1 METLLITGGC
11 GFIGSNFIRYILE
24 RGLPFRVINL
34 DKLTYAGNPEN
45 LRDLENHP
53 RYRFHRGD
61 IADEA
66 LVVELAREAQ
76 VIVNFAAETHVDRSI
91 GDPRGF
97 IVTDVLGVY
106 SLLEA
111 ARKGG
116 VRLFL
121 QVSTD
126 EVYGEAGDRPS
137 TEEDPLLPKSPYAA
151 SKAGG
156 DRLAYSYWTTYGTPL
171 LITRCSNNY
180 GPRQYPE
187 KMIPLFLTNALEDL
201 PLPVYGDGQNS
212 RDWIHVTDHCR
223 ALEALI
229 RAEGLEGEVFNIG
242 SGEERSVLEV
252 ARAILRA
259 LGKSE
264 DLISFVTDR
273 PGHVRRHAVSTE
285 KLHRA
290 IGFKAQVTFEEGLE
304 DTIRWYRDNEAW
316 WRRIKSGE
324 FREYYLSTYA
334 GRGI

>member
-1 METLLITGGC
+1 METLLVTGGC

-24 RGLPFRVINL
+24 RDLPYRIINL
-34 DKLTYAGNPEN
+34 DKLTYAGNPDN
-45 LRDLENHP
+45 LRDLEDHP
-53 RYRFHRGD
+53 RYQFRRGD

-66 LVVELAREAQ
+66 LAQELAREAQ
-76 VIVNFAAETHVDRSI
+76 VIINFAAETHVDRSI
-91 GDPRGF
+91 GDPKSF

-111 ARKGG
+111 ARKVG

-126 EVYGEAGDRPS
+126 EVYGEARGKPS

-156 DRLAYSYWTTYGTPL
+156 DRLAYSYWTTYGSPL
-171 LITRCSNNY
+171 LISRCSNNY

-201 PLPVYGDGQNS
+201 PLPVYGDGKNT

-229 RAEGLEGEVFNIG
+229 RAEGFQGEVFNIG
-242 SGEERSVLEV
+242 SGEERSILEV
-252 ARAILRA
+252 ARAILKA
-259 LGKSE
+259 LGKGE
-264 DLISFVTDR
+264 ELISFVTDR

-285 KLHRA
+285 KLEQA
-290 IGFKAQVTFEEGLE
+290 LGFKAEVGFEEGLE

-324 FREYYLSTYA
+324 FREYYQRTYA
-334 GRGI
+334 GREI